1 MKKLYI
7 IKCGSTFDS
16 IKNDFK
22 DFEHWIIDKFENKDK
37 NIVIINA
44 QENERLP
51 ILRKNDAVILTGSH
65 SMVTHEESWSL
76 EVEKWL
82 PKLIEDKVPLLAI
95 CYGHQLLAKSLGGV
109 SGYHENGME
118 IGSVDINLEEDAKN
132 DEIFSKLQN
141 SFKAH
146 TIHSQTVIKLPKNAT
161 RLAFN
166 SHDKNH
172 AFRVGNCAWGVQFHP
187 EFDENIMN
195 LYIKEV
201 AKKKDLDVEK
211 LSSFSENTNVATAIL
226 KEFER
231 LYLS

>member
-22 DFEHWIIDKFENKDK
+22 DFEHWIMDKFENKDK

-44 QENERLP
+44 QENEKLP
-51 ILRKNDAVILTGSH
+51 TLTKNDAVILTGSH
-65 SMVTHEESWSL
+65 SMVTHEELWSL

-82 PKLIEDKVPLLAI
+82 PKLIDEEVPLLAI

-109 SGYHENGME
+109 SGYHENGIE
-118 IGSVDINLEEDAKN
+118 IGSVDINLEENAKN

-141 SFKAH
+141 NFKAH

-187 EFDENIMN
+187 EFDKNIMN

-201 AKKKDLDVEK
+201 AKKKDLDVKK
-211 LSSFSENTNVATAIL
+211 LTSFSENTNVATIIL

-231 LYLS
+231 LFL

>member
-22 DFEHWIIDKFENKDK
+22 DFEHWIMDKFENKDK

-44 QENERLP
+44 QENEKLP
-51 ILRKNDAVILTGSH
+51 TLTKNDAVILTGSH
-65 SMVTHEESWSL
+65 SMVTHEELWSL

-82 PKLIEDKVPLLAI
+82 PKLIDEDVPLLAI

-118 IGSVDINLEEDAKN
+118 IGSVDINLEENAKN

-141 SFKAH
+141 NFKAH
-146 TIHSQTVIKLPKNAT
+146 TIHSQTVIKLPKNAR

-187 EFDENIMN
+187 EFDKNIMN

-201 AKKKDLDVEK
+201 AKKKDLDVKK
-211 LSSFSENTNVATAIL
+211 LTSFSENTNVATIIL

-231 LYLS
+231 LFL

>member
-82 PKLIEDKVPLLAI
+82 PKLIKDEVPLLAI

-118 IGSVDINLEEDAKN
+118 IGSVDINLEENAKN

>member
-22 DFEHWIIDKFENKDK
+22 DFEHWIMDKFENKDK

-44 QENERLP
+44 QENEKLP
-51 ILRKNDAVILTGSH
+51 TLTKNDAVILTGSH
-65 SMVTHEESWSL
+65 SMVTQEESWSL

-109 SGYHENGME
+109 SGYHENGIE
-118 IGSVDINLEEDAKN
+118 IGSVDINLEENAKN

-146 TIHSQTVIKLPKNAT
+146 TIHSQTVIKLPINAT

-172 AFRVGNCAWGVQFHP
+172 AFKVGNCAWGVQFHP

-201 AKKKDLDVEK
+201 AKKKDLEVGK
-211 LSSFSENTNVATAIL
+211 LISFSENTNVATIIL

-231 LYLS
+231 LFL

>member
-1 MKKLYI
+1 MKNLYI
-7 IKCGSTFDS
+7 VKCGSTFDS
-16 IKNDFK
+16 IKDEFK
-22 DFEHWIIDKFENKDK
+22 DFEDWIIEKLEDK
-37 NIVIINA
+37 NRDIYVLDV
-44 QENERLP
+44 QENDELP
-51 ILRKNDAVILTGSH
+51 ILDKNDAVIITGSH
-65 SMVTHEESWSL
+65 SMVTHEELWSL

-82 PKLIEDKVPLLAI
+82 PKLIEDEVPLLAI

-109 SGYHENGME
+109 SGYHENGLE
-118 IGSVDINLEEDAKN
+118 IGSVEINLEENAKN
-132 DEIFSKLQN
+132 DTIFSKLEN

-146 TIHSQTVIKLPKNAT
+146 TIHYQTVIELPKNAI

-172 AFRVGNCAWGVQFHP
+172 AFRVGSCAWGVQFHP

-195 LYIKEV
+195 LYINEV

-211 LSSFSENTNVATAIL
+211 LTSKSENTHISTSIL

-231 LYLS
+231 LFL

>member
-44 QENERLP
+44 QENEKLP
-51 ILRKNDAVILTGSH
+51 TLTKNDAVILTGSH
-65 SMVTHEESWSL
+65 SMVTHEELWSA

-82 PKLIEDKVPLLAI
+82 PKLIEDEVPLLAI

-118 IGSVDINLEEDAKN
+118 IGSVDINLEENAKN

-146 TIHSQTVIKLPKNAT
+146 TIHSQTVIKLPKNAI

-166 SHDKNH
+166 SHDENH
-172 AFRVGNCAWGVQFHP
+172 AYRVGNCAWGVQFHP
-187 EFDENIMN
+187 EFDKNIMN

-201 AKKKDLDVEK
+201 SKKKDLDVEK
-211 LSSFSENTNVATAIL
+211 LTSFSENTNVATTIL

-231 LYLS
+231 LFL

>member
-44 QENERLP
+44 QENEKLP
-51 ILRKNDAVILTGSH
+51 TLTKNDAVILTGSH

-82 PKLIEDKVPLLAI
+82 PKLIKDEVPLLAI

-109 SGYHENGME
+109 SGYHENGIE
-118 IGSVDINLEEDAKN
+118 IGSVDINLEENAKD

-141 SFKAH
+141 NFKAH
-146 TIHSQTVIKLPKNAT
+146 TIHSQTVIELPKNAT

-166 SHDKNH
+166 NHDKNH
-172 AFRVGNCAWGVQFHP
+172 AYRVGNCAWGVQFHP
-187 EFDENIMN
+187 EFDKNIMN

-201 AKKKDLDVEK
+201 AKKKDLEVGK
-211 LSSFSENTNVATAIL
+211 LISFSENTNVATMIL

-231 LYLS
+231 LFL

>member
-44 QENERLP
+44 QENEKLP
-51 ILRKNDAVILTGSH
+51 TLTKNDAVILTGSH

-82 PKLIEDKVPLLAI
+82 PKLIEDEVPLLAI

-109 SGYHENGME
+109 SGYHENGLE
-118 IGSVDINLEEDAKN
+118 IGSVEINLEENAK
-132 DEIFSKLQN
+132 DDKIFSKLEN

-146 TIHSQTVIKLPKNAT
+146 TIHSQTVIELPKNAI

-172 AFRVGNCAWGVQFHP
+172 AFRVGSCAWGVQFHP

-195 LYIKEV
+195 LYINEV

-211 LSSFSENTNVATAIL
+211 LTSKSENTHISTSIL

-231 LYLS
+231 LFL

>member
-22 DFEHWIIDKFENKDK
+22 DFEHWIMDKFENKDK

-44 QENERLP
+44 QENEKLP
-51 ILRKNDAVILTGSH
+51 TLTKNDAVILTGSH
-65 SMVTHEESWSL
+65 SMVTHEELWSL

-82 PKLIEDKVPLLAI
+82 PKLIDEEVPLLAI

-109 SGYHENGME
+109 SGYHENGIE
-118 IGSVDINLEEDAKN
+118 IGSVDINLEENAKN

-166 SHDKNH
+166 NHDKNH

-187 EFDENIMN
+187 EFDKNIMN

-201 AKKKDLDVEK
+201 AKKKDLEVEK
-211 LSSFSENTNVATAIL
+211 LISFSENTNVATIIL

-231 LYLS
+231 LFL

>member
-44 QENERLP
+44 QENEKLP
-51 ILRKNDAVILTGSH
+51 ILTKNDAVILTGSH

-118 IGSVDINLEEDAKN
+118 IGSVDINLEEDAKD

-146 TIHSQTVIKLPKNAT
+146 TIHSQTVIELPKNAIK
-161 RLAFN
+161 LAFN
-166 SHDKNH
+166 NHDKNH

-187 EFDENIMN
+187 EFDKNIMN

-211 LSSFSENTNVATAIL
+211 LTSFSENTNVATMIL

-231 LYLS
+231 LFL

>member
-51 ILRKNDAVILTGSH
+51 ILTKNDAVILTGSH
-65 SMVTHEESWSL
+65 SMVTYEESWSL

-82 PKLIEDKVPLLAI
+82 PKLIKDEVPLLAI

-109 SGYHENGME
+109 SGYHENGIE
-118 IGSVDINLEEDAKN
+118 IGSVDINLEENAK
-132 DEIFSKLQN
+132 DDKIFSKLQN

-166 SHDKNH
+166 NHDKNH

-187 EFDENIMN
+187 EFDKNIMN

-211 LSSFSENTNVATAIL
+211 LTSFSENTNVATAIL

>member
-44 QENERLP
+44 QENEKLP
-51 ILRKNDAVILTGSH
+51 TLTKNDAVILTGSH
-65 SMVTHEESWSL
+65 SMVTHEELWSL

-82 PKLIEDKVPLLAI
+82 PKLIENEIPILAI
-95 CYGHQLLAKSLGGV
+95 CYGHQLLAKSLGGI
-109 SGYHENGME
+109 SGYHENGIE
-118 IGSVDINLEEDAKN
+118 IGSVDINLEENAKD

-146 TIHSQTVIKLPKNAT
+146 TIHSQTVIELPKNAT

-166 SHDKNH
+166 NHDKNH
-172 AFRVGNCAWGVQFHP
+172 AYRVGNCAWGVQFHP

-195 LYIKEV
+195 LYINEV

-211 LSSFSENTNVATAIL
+211 LTSKSENTHVSTSIL

-231 LYLS
+231 LYLR

>member
-44 QENERLP
+44 QENEKLP
-51 ILRKNDAVILTGSH
+51 TLTKNDAVILTGSH
-65 SMVTHEESWSL
+65 SMVTQEESWSL

-82 PKLIEDKVPLLAI
+82 PKLIDEEVPLLAI

-109 SGYHENGME
+109 SGYHENGIE
-118 IGSVDINLEEDAKN
+118 IGSVDINLEENAKN

-166 SHDKNH
+166 NHDKNH
-172 AFRVGNCAWGVQFHP
+172 AIRVGNCDWGDQFHP
-187 EFDENIMN
+187 EFDKNIMN

-201 AKKKDLDVEK
+201 AKKKDLDVKK
-211 LSSFSENTNVATAIL
+211 LSSFSENTNVATIIL

-231 LYLS
+231 LFL

>member
-16 IKNDFK
+16 IKNDYK

-44 QENERLP
+44 QENEKLP
-51 ILRKNDAVILTGSH
+51 TLTKNDAVILTGSH

-82 PKLIEDKVPLLAI
+82 PKLIETEVPLLAI
-95 CYGHQLLAKSLGGV
+95 CYGHQLLAKSLGGI

-118 IGSVDINLEEDAKN
+118 IGSVDINLEEDAKD

-146 TIHSQTVIKLPKNAT
+146 TIHSQTVIKLPKNAIK
-161 RLAFN
+161 LAFN
-166 SHDKNH
+166 NHDKNH

-211 LSSFSENTNVATAIL
+211 LTSFSENTNVATTIL

-231 LYLS
+231 LFL

>member
-44 QENERLP
+44 QENEKLP
-51 ILRKNDAVILTGSH
+51 TSTKNDAVILTGSH

-82 PKLIEDKVPLLAI
+82 PKLIEDEVPLLAI

-118 IGSVDINLEEDAKN
+118 IGSVDINLEEDAKD

-166 SHDKNH
+166 NHDKNH

>member
-22 DFEHWIIDKFENKDK
+22 DFEHWIMDKFENKDK

-44 QENERLP
+44 QENEKLP
-51 ILRKNDAVILTGSH
+51 TLTKNDAVILTGSH

-82 PKLIEDKVPLLAI
+82 PKLIDEEVPLLAI

-109 SGYHENGME
+109 SGYHENGIE
-118 IGSVDINLEEDAKN
+118 IGSVDINLEENAKN

-166 SHDKNH
+166 NHDKNH

-201 AKKKDLDVEK
+201 AKKKDLDVKK
-211 LSSFSENTNVATAIL
+211 LSSFSENTNVATIIL

-231 LYLS
+231 LFL

>member
-16 IKNDFK
+16 IKNDYK

-44 QENERLP
+44 QENEKLP
-51 ILRKNDAVILTGSH
+51 TLTKNDAVILTGSH

-82 PKLIEDKVPLLAI
+82 PKLIEDEVPLLAI

-118 IGSVDINLEEDAKN
+118 IGSVDINLEQDAKN

-166 SHDKNH
+166 NHDKNH
-172 AFRVGNCAWGVQFHP
+172 AFRVGSCAWGVQFHP
-187 EFDENIMN
+187 EFDKNIMN

-211 LSSFSENTNVATAIL
+211 LSSFSENTNVATTIL

-231 LYLS
+231 LFL

>member
-22 DFEHWIIDKFENKDK
+22 DFEHWIMDKFENKDK

-44 QENERLP
+44 QENEKLP
-51 ILRKNDAVILTGSH
+51 TLTKNDAVILTGSH
-65 SMVTHEESWSL
+65 SMVTHEELWSL

-82 PKLIEDKVPLLAI
+82 PKLIDEEVPLLAI

-109 SGYHENGME
+109 SGYHENGIE
-118 IGSVDINLEEDAKN
+118 IGSVDINLEENAKN

-166 SHDKNH
+166 NHDKNH

-187 EFDENIMN
+187 EFDKNIMN

-201 AKKKDLDVEK
+201 AKKKDLEVEK
-211 LSSFSENTNVATAIL
+211 VISFSENTNVATIIL

-231 LYLS
+231 LFL

>member
-22 DFEHWIIDKFENKDK
+22 DFEHWIMDKFENKDK

-44 QENERLP
+44 QENEKLP
-51 ILRKNDAVILTGSH
+51 TLTKNDAVILTGSH
-65 SMVTHEESWSL
+65 SMVTQEESWSL

-109 SGYHENGME
+109 SGYHENGIE
-118 IGSVDINLEEDAKN
+118 IGSVDINLEENAKD

-166 SHDKNH
+166 NHDKNH

-201 AKKKDLDVEK
+201 AKKKDLEVEK
-211 LSSFSENTNVATAIL
+211 LISFSENTNVATIIL

-231 LYLS
+231 LFL

>member
-22 DFEHWIIDKFENKDK
+22 DFEHWIMDKFENKDK

-44 QENERLP
+44 QENEKLP
-51 ILRKNDAVILTGSH
+51 TLTKNDAVILTGSH
-65 SMVTHEESWSL
+65 SMVTHEELWSL

-82 PKLIEDKVPLLAI
+82 PKLIDEEVPLLAI

-118 IGSVDINLEEDAKN
+118 IGSVDINLEENAKN

-166 SHDKNH
+166 NHDKNH

-187 EFDENIMN
+187 EFDKNIMN

-211 LSSFSENTNVATAIL
+211 LISFSENTNVATIIL

-231 LYLS
+231 LFL

>member
-44 QENERLP
+44 QENEKLP
-51 ILRKNDAVILTGSH
+51 ILTKNDAVILTGSH

-82 PKLIEDKVPLLAI
+82 PKLIKDEVPLLAI

-109 SGYHENGME
+109 SGYHENGIE
-118 IGSVDINLEEDAKN
+118 IGSVEINLEENAKD

-166 SHDKNH
+166 NHDKNH

-201 AKKKDLDVEK
+201 AKKKDLEVEK
-211 LSSFSENTNVATAIL
+211 LISFSENTNVATMIL

-231 LYLS
+231 LFL

>member
-7 IKCGSTFDS
+7 VKCGSTFDS

-44 QENERLP
+44 QENEKLP
-51 ILRKNDAVILTGSH
+51 TLTKNDAVILTGSH

-118 IGSVDINLEEDAKN
+118 IGSVDINLEEDAKD

-166 SHDKNH
+166 NHDKNH

-187 EFDENIMN
+187 EFDKNIMN
-195 LYIKEV
+195 LYIKEI

-211 LSSFSENTNVATAIL
+211 LSSFSENTNVATMIL
-226 KEFER
+226 KEFEK